1 MATSDY
7 QLGPC
12 EIRYD
17 GASLGKTTGGV
28 TVTIERTHTPLNTDQ
43 DGETPV
49 DEYVTGTTVTVE
61 GALAEIT
68 LAKIATLYNT
78 SVIGASKVVI
88 GTAVGTSLLTNSAV
102 MVIKPY
108 DGGTV
113 SADSLDWITLYN
125 AGLKATAAL
134 TYNAT
139 DQRSLA
145 FTASGYPNA
154 SGTVAVF
161 GDTAAAA

>member
-12 EIRYD
+12 DIVYD
-17 GASLGKTTGGV
+17 EASLGKTTGGV

-43 DGETPV
+43 DGESPV

-68 LAKIATLYNT
+68 LENIATLYNT
-78 SVIGASKVVI
+78 SIDGSNVVI
-88 GTAVGTSLLTNSAV
+88 GTAVGTSLLTNSKE
-102 MVIKPY
+102 MIIKPY
-108 DGGTV
+108 DGGSV
-113 SADSLDWITLYN
+113 SNLPEDWITLYH

-145 FTASGYPNA
+145 FTASGYPND
-154 SGTVAVF
+154 SGNVVVF
-161 GDTAAAA
+161 GDTAA